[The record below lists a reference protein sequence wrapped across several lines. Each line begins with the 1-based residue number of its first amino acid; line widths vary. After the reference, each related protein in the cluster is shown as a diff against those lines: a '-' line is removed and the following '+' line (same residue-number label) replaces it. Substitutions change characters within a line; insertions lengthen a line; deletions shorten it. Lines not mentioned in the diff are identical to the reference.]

1 MQGFNSKYV
10 RREQI
15 GDYSAHCR
23 AFVADNPVAWVNLW
37 QLNRVAADEEPSLHH
52 LKDSGSGEEDSDL
65 VLLLSADDDDKAN
78 NRLNINVAKQRQGE
92 TFKLSSKTDNPVY
105 FNRSRMIIGDNPRGL
120 SY

>member
-1 MQGFNSKYV
+1 LTAKENFEILLKSYGATPEHRFHPVRKWRFDFAFIPQMIAVEFEGGVFTQGRHSRGV
-10 RREQI
+10 
-15 GDYSAHCR
+15 G
-23 AFVADNPVAWVNLW
+23 
-37 QLNRVAADEEPSLHH
+37 
-52 LKDSGSGEEDSDL
+52 
-65 VLLLSADDDDKAN
+65 LSADCDKYNEAHKAN